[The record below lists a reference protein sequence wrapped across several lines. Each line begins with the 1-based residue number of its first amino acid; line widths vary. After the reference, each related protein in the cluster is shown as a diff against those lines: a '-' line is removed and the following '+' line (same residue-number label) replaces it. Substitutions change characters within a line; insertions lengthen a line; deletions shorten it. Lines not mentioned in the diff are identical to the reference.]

1 LKTIYII
8 AILMAALGI
17 VGAID
22 YEEALNDEL
31 HYCEMV
37 KSGAWPAYKPEV
49 DCKEYAK

>member
-1 LKTIYII
+1 LKTTYII

-22 YEEALNDEL
+22 YEDAVREEQ
-31 HYCEMV
+31 HYCDMV